1 MSTVSFPKRTLL
13 AASFIALAGLSATP
27 AFAAK
32 DVVVAVYSNFT
43 TLDPYDANDT
53 LSQAISKS
61 FYQGLFGFDKDAK
74 LINVLAESYTASDDG
89 LTYTF
94 KLRQGVKFHDG
105 TDFNADAVKATFDR
119 VTNPDNHLKRYNMFK
134 RITKT
139 EVIDPYTVK
148 ITLDAPYSAFINSL
162 AHPSAVMISPA
173 ALKKYGKE
181 IAFHPVGTGPFQF
194 DEWNATD
201 YMKVKKFD
209 GYWKQGLPKVDSITW
224 RPVVENNTRA
234 AMMQTGEAHF
244 AYTIPY
250 EQAKLLEKNDKLV
263 MVSSPSIIQRYV
275 SFNVLQKPFDNVKVR
290 QALNYAINKQALA
303 KVAFSGYA
311 TPAEGVVPK
320 GVDFAVSYGAWPYDP
335 AKAKELLKEAGY
347 PDGFSTVLWANGNN
361 TTAQKV
367 IQFVQQQLG
376 QVGVKV
382 QIEAMEAG
390 QRVAKVESI
399 PTPDKAGVRM
409 YYAGWSSSTMESD
422 FALTPLL
429 ATASWP
435 PKMFNTAYYS
445 NEKVDKGLV
454 EALKTTNRDEKAKL
468 YKEIQDQ
475 IWADAPW
482 IFLTTDQLLY
492 VHSKDLSGMYITL
505 DGSFNF
511 DNVDL
516 KQ

>member
-1 MSTVSFPKRTLL
+1 MTTLSFPRKTLL
-13 AASFIALAGLSATP
+13 AAGIVTLASFSALP

-32 DVVVAVYSNFT
+32 DVIVAVYSNFT
-43 TLDPYDANDT
+43 TLDPYDSNDT
-53 LSQAISKS
+53 LSQAVSKS

-74 LINVLAESYTASDDG
+74 LVNVLADSYTVSDDG
-89 LTYTF
+89 LQYTI

-105 TDFNADAVKATFDR
+105 TDFNANAVKAVFDR
-119 VTNPDNHLKRYNMFK
+119 VTNPENHLKRYNMFN

-139 EVIDPYTVK
+139 EVLEPYTVK
-148 ITLDAPYSAFINSL
+148 FTLQAPFSAFINSL

-173 ALKKYGKE
+173 ALQKYGKD
-181 IAFHPVGTGPFQF
+181 IGFHPVGTGPFQF
-194 DEWNATD
+194 SEWNATD
-201 YMKVKKFD
+201 YMKVQKFD
-209 GYWKQGLPKVDSITW
+209 NYWKKGLPKVDSITW

-250 EQAKLLEKNDKLV
+250 EQAKLLEKNDKLE
-263 MVSSPSIIQRYV
+263 MVSAPSIIQRYL
-275 SFNVLQKPFDNVKVR
+275 SFNVLQKPFDDLKVR
-290 QALNYAINKQALA
+290 QAINYAINKEALA
-303 KVAFSGYA
+303 KVAFAGYA
-311 TPAEGVVPK
+311 TPANGVVPQ
-320 GVDFAVSYGAWPYDP
+320 GVEYAVNYGPWPYDP

-347 PDGFSTVLWANGNN
+347 PDGFSTTLWANGNN

-376 QVGVKV
+376 QVGIKV

-390 QRVAKVESI
+390 QRVAKVESVQK
-399 PTPDKAGVRM
+399 PEQAGVRM

-422 FALTPLL
+422 WALTPLL
-429 ATASWP
+429 ATSSWP

-445 NEKVDKGLV
+445 NPKVDKALGD
-454 EALKTTNRDEKAKL
+454 ALKTTVSSEKAAL
-468 YKEIQDQ
+468 YKEAQDQ

-482 IFLTTDQLLY
+482 AFLLTDKLLY
-492 VHSKDLSGMYITL
+492 VHSKNLTGMYITL
-505 DGSFNF
+505 DGSFSF
-511 DNVDL
+511 DEVDL